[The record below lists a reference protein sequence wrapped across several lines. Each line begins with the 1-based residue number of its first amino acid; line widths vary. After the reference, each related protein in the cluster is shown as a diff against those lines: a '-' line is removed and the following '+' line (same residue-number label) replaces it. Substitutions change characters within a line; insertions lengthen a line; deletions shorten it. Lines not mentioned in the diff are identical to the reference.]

1 MTRMIK
7 KTSMAAKVEHGS
19 DHTVIHP
26 HNVLKAKA
34 VVMHNGPHILDETAI
49 RRAEIA
55 LQGLSSNFN
64 GWMEEACRTL
74 VTTHQATKAA
84 VPTRNSAN
92 TFHRAAH
99 DIRGHGTT
107 LGFPLATRV
116 AASLCLL
123 LENLPDAIANSD
135 AVSGLV
141 DQHVDA
147 IRAITREGVIQSTHR
162 VGEMLTAELEAI
174 TERLVARFNGQTVH

>member
-1 MTRMIK
+1 MPRLIK
-7 KTSMAAKVEHGS
+7 KMAPAMKVEHGS

-26 HNVLKAKA
+26 HNALRARA
-34 VVMHNGPHILDETAI
+34 VVMHDGPHGLDETAI

-55 LQGLSSNFN
+55 LQGLSANFN

-74 VTTHQATKAA
+74 VVAHQATKTAER
-84 VPTRNSAN
+84 TKNSAT

-135 AVSGLV
+135 AVSTLA

-162 VGEMLTAELEAI
+162 VGETLATELEAI
-174 TERLVARFNGQTVH
+174 TERLVARFSGQTVH

>member
-7 KTSMAAKVEHGS
+7 KTSVAMKVEHGT

-26 HNVLKAKA
+26 HNALKAKA
-34 VVMHNGPHILDETAI
+34 VVMHDGPHMLDETAI

-64 GWMEEACRTL
+64 GWMEEACKTL
-74 VTTHQATKAA
+74 VVAHLATKAA
-84 VPTRNSAN
+84 EPLQNSARQ
-92 TFHRAAH
+92 FHRAAH

-123 LENLPDAIANSD
+123 LENLPDAIASSD
-135 AVSGLV
+135 AVSTLV

-147 IRAITREGVIQSTHR
+147 IRAITREGVAKSTHR
-162 VGEMLTAELEAI
+162 IGETLATELETV

>member
-1 MTRMIK
+1 MVRMIK
-7 KTSMAAKVEHGS
+7 KPAPATRIEHGK
-19 DHTVIHP
+19 DHAVIHP
-26 HNVLKAKA
+26 QNLLRAKA
-34 VVMHNGPHILDETAI
+34 VMIHDGPHVLDETAI

-74 VTTHQATKAA
+74 VIAHAATKGATA
-84 VPTRNSAN
+84 EKASAGA
-92 TFHRAAH
+92 FHRAAH

-123 LENLPDAIANSD
+123 LENLPDAVANSP
-135 AVSGLV
+135 AVSTLA

-147 IRAITREGVIQSTHR
+147 IRAITREGIDKSKHR
-162 VGEMLTAELEAI
+162 IGETLATELEAI